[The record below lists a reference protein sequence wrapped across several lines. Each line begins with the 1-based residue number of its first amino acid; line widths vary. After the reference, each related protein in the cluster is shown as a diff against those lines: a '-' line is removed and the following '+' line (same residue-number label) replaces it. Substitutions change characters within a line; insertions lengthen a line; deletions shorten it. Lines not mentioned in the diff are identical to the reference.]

1 MSVTVTT
8 RHLFTVPG
16 FTRRPGFCR
25 GGTRRFFA
33 AHKLDW
39 QDFVRHGISADKLE
53 ATGDAMALALVAW
66 ARKCEEADHG
76 R

>member
-25 GGTRRFFA
+25 GGTRRFFD

-39 QDFVRHGISADKLE
+39 QDFVRHGIPDHKLE

-66 ARKCEEADHG
+66 ARKCEGADDW